1 MKNKFFLLFLFFL
14 ISSNAYSLDQFDFN
28 VTELK
33 ILENGNKIIGSDR
46 GIITSNNG
54 VVITANQFE
63 YYKKLNVLYA
73 SGDVKIID
81 NINDY
86 VIYSQEITYKKNE
99 NLIITNNNSRAI
111 DSKAGIQIDAN
122 SFEYNLVENII
133 TAKKNA
139 TINNKLK
146 KFTISSNFI
155 SYLRNDSK
163 IFTKGETTA
172 FIEPNYKFKSF
183 DVTFLTDLMELSSN
197 NKTSVYDKTNFYTL
211 EKFSY
216 LINKEELKGTKILIN
231 SNYNL
236 PTSDKF
242 YFSSAIINL
251 KKKSFVGKDT
261 SIKVYKGIFNNLNN
275 DPRIVGTSASSQNG
289 ITRIN
294 KGVFTSCEQ
303 NDKCPPWSIQAKEII
318 HDKNKKE
325 IIYNDALLKIYDFP
339 ILYFPKFFHPDPTV
353 NRRSGFLKPQ
363 LNNSDTQG
371 NSFSIPYFSVLAE
384 NKDYTFI
391 PSIFENNLQMFQ
403 NEYRQ
408 INKNS
413 EVYANF
419 GFVNNY
425 NSSLDSKKNSIFNL
439 FANYKRDLNF
449 KNFYTSN
456 LNLSIEKI
464 TNDTFLKIFDT
475 HLQNNILKPKDFD
488 NLKSEIKISL
498 KKDSYNFESGFI
510 SYENLQKTNSDRY
523 EYVLPYY
530 NFSSTLSDNLFNGT
544 INISSSGDSILN
556 DTNKIKSKITNDITY
571 RSSEYISFGS
581 LKSSY
586 GANIKN
592 LNSVGKKN
600 SDYKS
605 SPKIELMSELIF
617 NSSIPLIKEA
627 ENNFNYLTPKV
638 LFKINPNE
646 MKDYNNSDKTIDI
659 NNIFN
664 NNRLGLNDTLEAGAS
679 LTVGL
684 DYKKE
689 KIDDINKFFEI
700 KLSTVFRDKEEN
712 LIPKKTTINQKN
724 SNVFGSISNNFSDFF
739 NINYKF
745 AVDEDLNNIEYN
757 EINTEIVLNKFT
769 TKFNF
774 IEENGV
780 MGNSNIIE
788 NNSLFNFNEKNYL
801 TFKTR
806 RNRKL
811 NLTEYYDL
819 VYEYKNDCLTA
830 GIKYKKTFYEDRD
843 LKPTENLFF
852 TISLIP
858 LTSYE
863 QKIDR

>member
-1 MKNKFFLLFLFFL
+1 MKNKIFLLFFFYL
-14 ISSNAYSLDQFDFN
+14 LSSNAHSLDQFNFD

-33 ILENGNKIIGSDR
+33 ILENGDKIIGSDR

-63 YYKKLNVLYA
+63 YHKKLNVLYA
-73 SGDVKIID
+73 SGNVKIVD
-81 NINDY
+81 KINDY
-86 VIYSQEITYKKNE
+86 VIYTQEITYKKNQ
-99 NLIITNNNSRAI
+99 NLITTNNSSRAV
-111 DSKAGIQIDAN
+111 DLKAGIQIDAN
-122 SFEYNLVENII
+122 NFQYNLVENII
-133 TAKKNA
+133 IAKKNA
-139 TINNKLK
+139 TIKNKLK
-146 KFTISSNFI
+146 NYTISSNFI
-155 SYLRNDSK
+155 SYLKNDSK

-172 FIEPNYKFKSF
+172 FIEPNYRFKSF
-183 DVTFLTDLMELSSN
+183 DVTLLTDLMELSSN

-211 EKFSY
+211 EKFNY
-216 LINKEELKGTKILIN
+216 LINKEELKGEKILIN

-236 PTSDKF
+236 PNSDKF

-251 KKKSFVGKDT
+251 KQKSFVGKDT
-261 SIKVYKGIFNNLNN
+261 SIKVHKSIFNNDNN
-275 DPRIVGTSASSQNG
+275 DPRIVGASASSQNG

-303 NDKCPPWSIQAKEII
+303 NDNCPPWSIQAKEII
-318 HDKNKKE
+318 HDKDKKE
-325 IIYNDALLKIYDFP
+325 LIYNDALLKIYDVP

-353 NRRSGFLKPQ
+353 DRRSGFLKPQ
-363 LNNSDTQG
+363 FNNSDTLG

-413 EVYANF
+413 KVYANF

-439 FANYKRDLNF
+439 FANYKRNLNF
-449 KNFYTSN
+449 ENFNSSN
-456 LNLSIEKI
+456 LFLSIEKT
-464 TNDTFLKIFDT
+464 TNDTFLKIFDA
-475 HLQNNILKPKDFD
+475 HLQNNILKPEDFN
-488 NLKSEIKISL
+488 NLKSEIKVSL
-498 KKDSYNFESGFI
+498 NSNNYNFESGFI
-510 SYENLQKTNSDRY
+510 SYENLQKSNSDRY

-530 NFSSTLSDNLFNGT
+530 NYSSTLSDNLLNGT

-556 DTNKIKSKITNDITY
+556 DTNKMKSKITNDIIY
-571 RSSEYISFGS
+571 ESSEYISFGG

-586 GANIKN
+586 GVNIKN
-592 LNSVGKKN
+592 LNSIGKKN
-600 SDYKS
+600 SDYES
-605 SPKIELMSELIF
+605 SPKIELMSELIL
-617 NSSIPLIKEA
+617 NSSIPLLKKV
-627 ENNFNYLTPKV
+627 ENNYNYLTPKI
-638 LFKINPNE
+638 LFKINPND
-646 MKDYNNSDKTIDI
+646 MKDYNSADKTIDI

-664 NNRLGLNDTLEAGAS
+664 NNRLGLDDTLETGAS

-689 KIDDINKFFEI
+689 KIEDINKFFEI
-700 KLSTVFRDKEEN
+700 KLATVFRDREEN
-712 LIPKKTTINQKN
+712 LLPKKTTINQKN
-724 SNVFGSISNNFSDFF
+724 SNFFGSISNNFSDFF

-745 AVDEDLNNIEYN
+745 AIDDDLKNIEYSDFS
-757 EINTEIVLNKFT
+757 TEIVFNKFT
-769 TKFNF
+769 TKFNLV
-774 IEENGV
+774 EENGI
-780 MGNSNIIE
+780 MGNSSFIE

-830 GIKYKKTFYEDRD
+830 GIKYKKMFYEDRD
-843 LKPTENLFF
+843 LKPSENLFF

-858 LTSYE
+858 LTTYE
-863 QKIDR
+863 QKIDK